1 MKLVLLVYVTL
12 LQGLV
17 MAWSFNAVF
26 LSRFLSLSL
35 LEGGGGGVY
44 VVGIWQRSK
53 CKGGGKNQWEQGWPP
68 ARHKVFAGR
77 IGIIY
82 DMSSL

>member
-1 MKLVLLVYVTL
+1 M
-12 LQGLV
+12 
-17 MAWSFNAVF
+17 
-26 LSRFLSLSL
+26 
-35 LEGGGGGVY
+35 Y
-44 VVGIWQRSK
+44 VVGIWERV
-53 CKGGGKNQWEQGWPP
+53 KGKEERKNQWEQGWPP